1 MAAIKDVLNKFKAVG
16 VDLAAVVSIDGMQIE
31 SYSRGNIDVDSLCA
45 IATTGLRI
53 SEALGREMERGNALQ
68 TVLEYEGGAIVLEPL
83 NDEAMMLIVSADPN
97 SIGRIRYMSKKY
109 RQELVNALNNGNN
122 S

>member
-1 MAAIKDVLNKFKAVG
+1 MAAIKDVLNKFKAAG
-16 VDLAAVVSIDGMQIE
+16 VDLAAIVSIDGMQIE
-31 SYSRGNIDVDSLCA
+31 SYSRGNLDVDALCA

-53 SEALGREMERGNALQ
+53 SEALGREMERGNAKQ

-83 NDEAMMLIVSADPN
+83 NDEAMMLVVSADPK

-109 RQELVNALNNGNN
+109 HQELIDALDGNGTL
-122 S
+122 

>member
-1 MAAIKDVLNKFKAVG
+1 MAAIKDVLNKFKAAG
-16 VDLAAVVSIDGMQIE
+16 VDLAAVVSTDGMQIE
-31 SYSRGNIDVDSLCA
+31 SYSRGNVDVDSLCA

-53 SEALGREMERGNALQ
+53 SEALGHEMAKGEARQ
-68 TVLEYEGGAIVLEPL
+68 TVLEYEGGAVVLEPL
-83 NDEAMMLIVSADPN
+83 NEDAMMLVVSADPN

-109 RQELVNALNNGNN
+109 RQELVDALNNGA

>member
-1 MAAIKDVLNKFKAVG
+1 MAAIKDILNKFKAAG
-16 VDLAAVVSIDGMQIE
+16 VDLAAVVSTDGMQIE
-31 SYSRGNIDVDSLCA
+31 SYSRGNVDVDSLCA

-53 SEALGREMERGNALQ
+53 SEALGLEMAKGEARQ
-68 TVLEYEGGAIVLEPL
+68 TVLEYEGGAVVLEPL
-83 NDEAMMLIVSADPN
+83 NEDAMMLVVSADPN

-109 RQELVNALNNGNN
+109 RQELVDALNNGA